1 MAEHAQEWAGKI
13 GLTLSLECA
22 EDAGT
27 FLGDGRR
34 LRQVVFNLLSNA
46 FKFTPRTGRVTLGGE
61 ISRRRRAHLRRR
73 YRAGRIAG
81 ADAAA
86 FERFSAK
93 GVAVTRAGA
102 GLGLALVN
110 RFVEL
115 HHGWVELESQPGQGT
130 RVTCHLPRRA
140 EAQRQSAT

>member
-13 GLTLSLECA
+13 GLTLSLECR

-27 FLGDGRR
+27 FVGDGRR

-46 FKFTPRTGRVTLGGE
+46 FKFTPRGGHVTLGGDITGE
-61 ISRRRRAHLRRR
+61 DV
-73 YRAGRIAG
+73 RIFV
-81 ADAAA
+81 ADTGPGVSPELMPSA

-110 RFVEL
+110 RFIEL
-115 HHGWVELESQPGQGT
+115 HHGWVELESEPGHGT

-140 EAQRQSAT
+140 PSQRQSAG

>member
-1 MAEHAQEWAGKI
+1 MNAENRVFSILRSSGFTSMSAHSSYPFVPGARDA
-13 GLTLSLECA
+13 TRCA
-22 EDAGT
+22 VRSGPFIST
-27 FLGDGRR
+27 FTDQLCS
-34 LRQVVFNLLSNA
+34 VS
-46 FKFTPRTGRVTLGGE
+46 
-61 ISRRRRAHLRRR
+61 
-73 YRAGRIAG
+73 
-81 ADAAA
+81 
-86 FERFSAK
+86 

-140 EAQRQSAT
+140 EPQRQTVS